1 MACLCLPGGLG
12 PRRRWVR
19 GTVVATEGTLAAST
33 GADLHGASR
42 GPCCWARSPGSQQ
55 GGTGGGQ
62 RPRPRACGEPGPC
75 PRLRAP
81 APPPLQGCGPSA
93 LRAAAPQR
101 PARRPLWLAGL
112 GWGRP
117 SLRHQLYFWR
127 RRHGPARTRVWPG
140 PGRLCPAGPEPRGA
154 PLPPQPAGA
163 PSILEAGGRPG
174 GGRPVPIDR
183 CAACRLLPSV
193 LC

>member
-19 GTVVATEGTLAAST
+19 GTVVAAEGTLAAST
-33 GADLHGASR
+33 GADRHDASR

-62 RPRPRACGEPGPC
+62 RPGEASGLVPGRAGSQALPQAEGTST
-75 PRLRAP
+75 P
-81 APPPLQGCGPSA
+81 APPGVWSVCTEGGCPP
-93 LRAAAPQR
+93 R
-101 PARRPLWLAGL
+101 LAGL